1 MAEKRVYL
9 VDNEAAVRR
18 SVGFMLK
25 TSGFEVESFE
35 SGEAFLKA
43 APHLAPGCVLLDV
56 RLGAMDGLA
65 VQQALK
71 DKGVVLPVII
81 ITGHGDVG
89 LAVRAMKAGAV
100 DFLEK
105 PFEKTAVIASL
116 EQALRHNDGRAELNR
131 LADQARAHL
140 NGLTPRE
147 RDVLNGLVEGQ
158 SNKVIAYDLG
168 ISPRT
173 VEIHRAN
180 LMSKLGVGSLS
191 DALKIAFTARMA
203 DLAGAAPAVRAGLN
217 CAFRGCNRY
226 GRPGRNRGPV

>member
-1 MAEKRVYL
+1 MAEQRVYL
-9 VDNEAAVRR
+9 VDDEAAVRR

-25 TSGFEVESFE
+25 TSGYEVETFE
-35 SGEAFLKA
+35 SGEEFLKA
-43 APHLAPGCVLLDV
+43 AAHLAPGCVLLDV
-56 RLGAMDGLA
+56 RLSGLDGLA
-65 VQQALK
+65 VQQAMK
-71 DKGVVLPVII
+71 DRGIVLPVII

-105 PFEKTAVIASL
+105 PFEKTAMIAAL
-116 EQALRHNDGRAELNR
+116 DQAMLRNEGRAELVR
-131 LADQARAHL
+131 LADQARAQL

-147 RDVLNGLVEGQ
+147 RDVLHGLVEGQ

-180 LMSKLGVGSLS
+180 LMSKLGVNSLS

-203 DLAGAAPAVRAGLN
+203 DLAGAAPSEPA
-217 CAFRGCNRY
+217 
-226 GRPGRNRGPV
+226 

>member
-1 MAEKRVYL
+1 MAETPKSIRVYL
-9 VDNEAAVRR
+9 VDDEAAVRR

-35 SGEAFLKA
+35 SGEDFLKQA
-43 APHLAPGCVLLDV
+43 AHLAPGCVLLDV
-56 RLGAMDGLA
+56 RLGGMDGLA

-71 DKGVVLPVII
+71 DRGIMLPVVI
-81 ITGHGDVG
+81 ITGHGDIG

-105 PFEKTAVIASL
+105 PFEKAAVVASI
-116 EQALRHNDGRAELNR
+116 ESAQRRNDGRDELVR
-131 LADQARAHL
+131 LADQARAQL
-140 NGLTPRE
+140 NCLTPRE
-147 RDVLNGLVEGQ
+147 TDVLAGLVEGQ

-180 LMSKLGVGSLS
+180 LMSKLGVNSLS

-203 DLAGAAPAVRAGLN
+203 ALAGAAGDGPSEPA
-217 CAFRGCNRY
+217 
-226 GRPGRNRGPV
+226 

>member
-9 VDNEAAVRR
+9 VDDEAAVRR

-43 APHLAPGCVLLDV
+43 APHLEPGCVLLDV
-56 RLGAMDGLA
+56 RLGAMDGLE

-71 DKGVVLPVII
+71 EKGVVLPVII

-116 EQALRHNDGRAELNR
+116 EQALQHNDGRAELNR
-131 LADQARAHL
+131 LADQARAQL

-191 DALKIAFTARMA
+191 DALKIAFTARVA
-203 DLAGAAPAVRAGLN
+203 DLTGATPAPSEPA
-217 CAFRGCNRY
+217 
-226 GRPGRNRGPV
+226 

>member
-9 VDNEAAVRR
+9 VDDEAAVRR
-18 SVGFMLK
+18 SVGFMLR
-25 TSGFEVESFE
+25 TSGYEVETFDC
-35 SGEAFLKA
+35 GEDFLRVA
-43 APHLAPGCVLLDV
+43 GQLAPGCVLLDV
-56 RLGAMDGLA
+56 RLSGLDGLA

-71 DKGVVLPVII
+71 DRGIVLPVII

-105 PFEKTAVIASL
+105 PFEKMAMIAAL
-116 EQALRHNDGRAELNR
+116 DQAMMRNEGRAELER
-131 LADQARAHL
+131 LADQARAQL
-140 NGLTPRE
+140 NCLTPRE

-180 LMSKLGVGSLS
+180 LMSKLGVNSLS

-203 DLAGAAPAVRAGLN
+203 ELAGAAASSEPA
-217 CAFRGCNRY
+217 
-226 GRPGRNRGPV
+226 

>member
-1 MAEKRVYL
+1 MAEVRVYL
-9 VDNEAAVRR
+9 VDDEAAVRR

-25 TSGFEVESFE
+25 TSGYEVETFE
-35 SGEAFLKA
+35 SGEDFLKA
-43 APHLAPGCVLLDV
+43 AAQLAPGAVLLDV
-56 RLGAMDGLA
+56 RLGGMDGLA

-71 DKGVVLPVII
+71 DRGIVLPVVI
-81 ITGHGDVG
+81 ITGHGDVA

-105 PFEKTAVIASL
+105 PFEKAALIASI
-116 EQALRHNDGRAELNR
+116 ENAQRRNEGREELVR
-131 LADQARAHL
+131 LADQAHAQL
-140 NGLTPRE
+140 NALTPRE

-180 LMSKLGVGSLS
+180 LMSKLGVNSLS

-203 DLAGAAPAVRAGLN
+203 ELAGATPSEPA
-217 CAFRGCNRY
+217 
-226 GRPGRNRGPV
+226 

>member
-1 MAEKRVYL
+1 MSDRQVYL
-9 VDNEAAVRR
+9 VDDEAPVRR

-25 TSGFEVESFE
+25 TSGYEVEQFE

-56 RLGAMDGLA
+56 RMGGMDGLT
-65 VQQALK
+65 VQMALK
-71 DKGVVLPVII
+71 ERGIMLPVII

-105 PFEKTAVIASL
+105 PFEKSAVMAAID
-116 EQALRHNDGRAELNR
+116 QALARNQGRAELDR
-131 LADQARAHL
+131 LADQARAQL

-180 LMSKLGVGSLS
+180 LMSKLGVNSLS

-203 DLAGAAPAVRAGLN
+203 DLAGSRSAEPA
-217 CAFRGCNRY
+217 
-226 GRPGRNRGPV
+226 

>member
-1 MAEKRVYL
+1 MAETRVYL
-9 VDNEAAVRR
+9 VDDEGAVRR

-25 TSGFEVESFE
+25 TSGYEVEAFD
-35 SGEAFLKA
+35 SGEAFLKVA
-43 APHLAPGCVLLDV
+43 AGLAPGCVLLDV
-56 RLGAMDGLA
+56 RLGGMDGLA
-65 VQQALK
+65 VQEALK
-71 DKGVVLPVII
+71 GRGIVLPVII

-105 PFEKTAVIASL
+105 PFEKAALLTAL
-116 EQALRHNDGRAELNR
+116 DQAQLRNQGRAALDQ
-131 LADQARAHL
+131 LAEQARAQL

-180 LMSKLGVGSLS
+180 LMSKLAVNSLS
-191 DALKIAFTARMA
+191 DALKIAFTARVNE
-203 DLAGAAPAVRAGLN
+203 LANTQRSEPA
-217 CAFRGCNRY
+217 
-226 GRPGRNRGPV
+226 

>member
-1 MAEKRVYL
+1 MAEPHHAGRVYL
-9 VDNEAAVRR
+9 VDDEAAVRR
-18 SVGFMLK
+18 SVSFMLK
-25 TSGFEVESFE
+25 TAGYDVESFE

-43 APHLAPGCVLLDV
+43 APHLEPGCVLLDV
-56 RLGAMDGLA
+56 RLAGLDGLA
-65 VQQALK
+65 VQQALA
-71 DKGVVLPVII
+71 DRGIMLPVII

-105 PFEKTAVIASL
+105 PFEKAAMVAAL
-116 EQALRHNDGRAELNR
+116 DQAMRRNEGRAALER
-131 LADQARAHL
+131 LADQARAQL

-180 LMSKLGVGSLS
+180 LMSKLGVNSLS

-203 DLAGAAPAVRAGLN
+203 DLAGAAPSEPA
-217 CAFRGCNRY
+217 
-226 GRPGRNRGPV
+226 

>member
-9 VDNEAAVRR
+9 VDDEAAVRR

-25 TSGFEVESFE
+25 TSGYEVESFE

-43 APHLAPGCVLLDV
+43 APHLPPGCVLLDV

-105 PFEKTAVIASL
+105 PFEKAAVIASL

-131 LADQARAHL
+131 LADQARAQL

-203 DLAGAAPAVRAGLN
+203 DLAGAAPAPSEPA
-217 CAFRGCNRY
+217 
-226 GRPGRNRGPV
+226 

>member
-9 VDNEAAVRR
+9 VDDEPAVRR

-25 TSGFEVESFE
+25 TSGFEVESFD

-56 RLGAMDGLA
+56 RLGGMDGLT

-71 DKGVVLPVII
+71 DRGVVLPVII

-105 PFEKTAVIASL
+105 PFEKTAVVAAI
-116 EQALRHNDGRAELNR
+116 EQALLRNDGRAQLDR
-131 LADQARAHL
+131 LADQARAQL

-203 DLAGAAPAVRAGLN
+203 DLAGSAPQVTPEPSEPA
-217 CAFRGCNRY
+217 
-226 GRPGRNRGPV
+226 

>member
-9 VDNEAAVRR
+9 VDDEAAVRR

-25 TSGFEVESFE
+25 TSGFDVESFE
-35 SGEAFLKA
+35 SGEEFLKA

-56 RLGAMDGLA
+56 RMGAMDGLA

-71 DKGVVLPVII
+71 DRGVVLPVII

-105 PFEKTAVIASL
+105 PFEKAAVVAAL
-116 EQALRHNDGRAELNR
+116 EQALRHNDGRAELSR
-131 LADQARAHL
+131 LADQARAQL

-180 LMSKLGVGSLS
+180 LMAKLAVNSLS

-203 DLAGAAPAVRAGLN
+203 DLAGPAPSEPA
-217 CAFRGCNRY
+217 
-226 GRPGRNRGPV
+226 